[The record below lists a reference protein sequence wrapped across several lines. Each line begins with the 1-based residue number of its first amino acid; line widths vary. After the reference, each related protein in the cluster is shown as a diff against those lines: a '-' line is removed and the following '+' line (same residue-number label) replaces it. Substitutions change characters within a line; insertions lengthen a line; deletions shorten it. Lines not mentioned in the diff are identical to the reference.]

1 MKTLLALLLLTTT
14 AAFGQTQAEM
24 NQQAAADFRKA
35 DAQLNAIY
43 GKAKAALDAEAQ
55 EKLKVA
61 QRAWITFR
69 DAEADL
75 QADATARGGTM
86 APCIN
91 YGVRQQLTEAR
102 IEDLKA
108 LLQQLSQ

>member
-1 MKTLLALLLLTTT
+1 MKTLLALFLFT
-14 AAFGQTQAEM
+14 AAAASGQTQAEM
-24 NQQAAADFRKA
+24 NQQAAADFHKA

-43 GKAKAALDAEAQ
+43 GKVKAALDPESQA
-55 EKLKVA
+55 KLKTA

-86 APCIN
+86 APCI
-91 YGVRQQLTEAR
+91 YDGVRQQLTETR
-102 IEDLKA
+102 IEELKA
-108 LLQQLSQ
+108 LLEQLEQ

>member
-1 MKTLLALLLLTTT
+1 MKILLALLLLSAT

-35 DAQLNAIY
+35 DTQLNAIY
-43 GKAKAALDAEAQ
+43 GKVKAALDAEAQ

-86 APCIN
+86 APCLYN
-91 YGVRQQLTEAR
+91 GVRQQLTETR
-102 IEDLKA
+102 IEELKA
-108 LLQQLSQ
+108 LLEQLAQ

>member
-43 GKAKAALDAEAQ
+43 SKAKAALDAEAQ

-61 QRAWITFR
+61 QRACITFR